1 MTDHAPRKR
10 LWSLASLQARCG
22 LEPDTRIVEIAG
34 RNADG
39 GPPSVRMAVVN
50 LGGAAESLE
59 LHGHK
64 AW

>member
-1 MTDHAPRKR
+1 